1 MAQAT
6 QINYTYL
13 GQAPLD
19 AKLAP
24 LYTIDELSKINT
36 DLLYEGAE
44 LIVLNIN
51 PEDDTDVS
59 NIPTRFALKYN
70 EKFEFIWKVKDI
82 LTVKTFA
89 DIKQFEPYLLEG
101 TKIIVLSDINY
112 NNQLTEYISGTET
125 IVTDEGVEET
135 VVVYKKVNNDG
146 VITFNDLALKRLNN
160 HEIGALIYLQDTIY
174 SYTKEENEE
183 LITVYTDKLG
193 DIPEDIFAA
202 TGYTENPTGF
212 YVLQKIDGKEVL
224 SQMIVNNEINSI
236 NIPIGG
242 DDTYD
247 LTQTGDNTGDL
258 TQTGDE
264 TNVIQ

>member
-1 MAQAT
+1 MFNTSQ
-6 QINYTYL
+6 NYTYL

-36 DLLYEGAE
+36 DNMYEGAE

-51 PEDDTDVS
+51 TEDDTDFS
-59 NIPTRFALKYN
+59 NIPTRFISKYN
-70 EKFEFIWKVKDI
+70 EKIEFIWKVKDI

-101 TKIIVLSDINY
+101 TKITVLSDEKN

-146 VITFNDLALKRLNN
+146 VITYNNLALKRLNN
-160 HEIGALIYLQDTIY
+160 HEIGALIYLQGTIY
-174 SYTKEENEE
+174 SYTNEE
-183 LITVYTDKLG
+183 SITVYTDKLG
-193 DIPEDIFAA
+193 DIPEDILAA

-224 SQMIVNNEINSI
+224 SQMILKNEINSI
-236 NIPIGG
+236 NIPIEG
-242 DDTYD
+242 DDT
-247 LTQTGDNTGDL
+247 GDL
-258 TQTGDE
+258 PQTGDE
-264 TNVIQ
+264 ANETL

>member
-1 MAQAT
+1 MADIIT
-6 QINYTYL
+6 NRVTENLYFT
-13 GQAPLD
+13 GKAPLD
-19 AKLAP
+19 SKLTP
-24 LYTIDELSKINT
+24 LSTIAELSSAIKGPQRYPG
-36 DLLYEGAE
+36 LEV
-44 LIVLNIN
+44 IVLNS
-51 PEDDTDVS
+51 DST
-59 NIPTRFALKYN
+59 NIPTRFILQNGISNKS
-70 EKFEFIWKVKDI
+70 WKIKDT
-82 LTVKTFA
+82 LTVQYY
-89 DIKQFEPYLLEG
+89 KQIGPFEPYLLEG
-101 TKIIVLSDINY
+101 TKIIVLSDVNY

-125 IVTDEGVEET
+125 IVTDEGIEET

-160 HEIGALIYLQDTIY
+160 HEIGALIYLQETIY

-242 DDTYD
+242 DDTGD
-247 LTQTGDNTGDL
+247 LPQTGNDTGDS
-258 TQTGDE
+258 TQAGDE
-264 TNVIQ
+264 ANETP